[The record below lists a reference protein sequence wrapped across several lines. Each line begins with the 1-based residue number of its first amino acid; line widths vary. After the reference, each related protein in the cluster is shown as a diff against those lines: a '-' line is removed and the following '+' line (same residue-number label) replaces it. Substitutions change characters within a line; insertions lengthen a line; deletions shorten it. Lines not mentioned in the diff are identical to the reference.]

1 MNPLKGFMGQ
11 QNSPIGNIM
20 QMLGGGMNP
29 QALASQLLNNDP
41 KARQFMAQMQNMS
54 NGRSP
59 RDMAIQYARQQGIKE
74 KDLMEL
80 AHRMG
85 LK

>member
-11 QNSPIGNIM
+11 PTNPMAGIM
-20 QMLGGGMNP
+20 QMLSQGMNP
-29 QALASQLLNNDP
+29 RMLASQLMQNNP
-41 KARQFMAQMQNMS
+41 QAKQFMAQMQNMS

-59 RDMAIQYARQQGIKE
+59 RDMAIQYAKQQGMSE
-74 KDLMEL
+74 KDLMQL
-80 AHRMG
+80 ARMMG